1 MNSPSRPLPRD
12 TPRRP
17 APLRRV
23 LLSCSVALTT
33 TGLMGGLAPAAQA
46 APRNGPAAPAEA
58 PDRIE
63 PFAAY
68 QPQSTC
74 DPVAKPGTRAL
85 ARLLFD
91 YYGTGRNGGI
101 IRNCSIGER
110 SEHKEGRALDWMLSV
125 DRAKE
130 RAVAEDF
137 IDWLLDEGPDG
148 EDAYN
153 ARRLGVMYVI
163 WNRRIW
169 SASRAEDGWL
179 PYRGPNPHTDH
190 VHVSLTWSGAMK
202 RTSFWTGE
210 VADVGRGSDE
220 PPDSDEPPEHDHDHD

>member
-1 MNSPSRPLPRD
+1 MVSSSRPLRR
-12 TPRRP
+12 TAPRRP
-17 APLRRV
+17 AAIRRV
-23 LLSCSVALTT
+23 LLSCTVALAT
-33 TGLMGGLAPAAQA
+33 TGTMTGLAPAAQA
-46 APRNGPAAPAEA
+46 AFDDGPAAPAEA
-58 PDRIE
+58 PDHIE

-74 DPVAKPGTRAL
+74 DPVAKPGTQAL
-85 ARLLFD
+85 AQLVFD

-101 IRNCSIGER
+101 TRNCSIGGT
-110 SEHKEGRALDWMLSV
+110 SEHKEGRAFDWMLSV
-125 DRAKE
+125 NQPNE

-163 WNRRIW
+163 WNSRIW
-169 SASRAEDGWL
+169 SSSDADEGWL
-179 PYRGPNPHTDH
+179 PYSGPNPHTDH

-210 VADVGRGSDE
+210 AADVGGDSDE
-220 PPDSDEPPEHDHDHD
+220 PPDSEEPPDDDH